1 MGKTYESIDAGLR
14 EFIAAQPLF
23 FTATAP
29 TGPDGHVNVSPKGMA
44 GCFAVL
50 PENPGPGL
58 AEDAPGAPIGRVA
71 YLDYTGSGAESIA
84 HLRQNGRITIMFC
97 AFEGRPKI
105 LRLYGRGALH
115 YPGDPGFTAL
125 RGYFDRAEDH
135 GLRAIVEVAV
145 DRVSSSCGYA
155 VPLMDFVG
163 DRDLLESWA
172 DKRTPEKLVD
182 YRTERNAVS
191 IDGLPGY
198 PVPAADRPDPADP
211 PARTG
216 PPDSPVA
223 ASGRP
228 GPAEAPGPNGPPGAA
243 APAPSSGS
251 AASRVSG

>member
-14 EFIAAQPLF
+14 EFIAAQQLF

-50 PENPGPGL
+50 DGH
-58 AEDAPGAPIGRVA
+58 RVA

-115 YPGDPGFTAL
+115 YPGDPAFAAL
-125 RGYFDRAEDH
+125 RGHFGRAEDH
-135 GLRAIVEVAV
+135 GLRAIVEVDV
-145 DRVSSSCGYA
+145 ERVSSSCGYG

-163 DRDLLESWA
+163 DRDLLDSWA
-172 DKRTPEKLVD
+172 DKRTPEKLVE

-191 IDGLPGY
+191 IDGLPAY
-198 PVPAADRPDPADP
+198 PVADPGLRAPGRAVSEGGREPASAGREGLRPVDPADP
-211 PARTG
+211 LVPG
-216 PPDSPVA
+216 PVRLDGSTSPV
-223 ASGRP
+223 SG
-228 GPAEAPGPNGPPGAA
+228 
-243 APAPSSGS
+243 
-251 AASRVSG
+251 

>member
-50 PENPGPGL
+50 PDDPGL
-58 AEDAPGAPIGRVA
+58 TRAGPLEDPLPGSPDAGSEAPIGRVA

-105 LRLYGRGALH
+105 VRLYGRGLLH
-115 YPGDPGFTAL
+115 FPGDPGFAAL
-125 RGYFDRAEDH
+125 RGRFPRSEDH
-135 GLRAIVEVAV
+135 GLRAIIEVEVH
-145 DRVSSSCGYA
+145 RISSSCGFA

-163 DRDLLESWA
+163 DRDLLEAWA
-172 DKRTPEKLVD
+172 DKRTPEKLVE
-182 YRTERNAVS
+182 YRTERNALS

-198 PVPAADRPDPADP
+198 PVPAA
-211 PARTG
+211 
-216 PPDSPVA
+216 PVT
-223 ASGRP
+223 
-228 GPAEAPGPNGPPGAA
+228 
-243 APAPSSGS
+243 SSGA